1 MLLWSFPW
9 KLLSIDGNHP
19 PQKIPSIGKTPKM
32 KKTEETYGKTHG
44 QTNVRVVF
52 LNKRLVQR
60 CFTSL
65 SASEFGW
72 LDRPLVPGAMNVA
85 GKTLQKILNL
95 PLLAYLAR
103 TERTSNTPGPSINE
117 KLLFLGQVSFATPSC
132 WHTHGGSL
140 DLLKGQKSPDTHESG
155 RRSSLVGM
163 LSWTQLNNKNGKL
176 RGSMFRFIRPCMGF
190 VTLISRFLCA
200 KPRTNSQAKGAY
212 CRWAGISSD
221 FFSTAVFKI
230 LKSSLADMKPQ
241 VSAAPKWTGNWNHLG
256 SKGGERTKT
265 PCNSNCFF
273 F

>member
-1 MLLWSFPW
+1 
-9 KLLSIDGNHP
+9 
-19 PQKIPSIGKTPKM
+19 
-32 KKTEETYGKTHG
+32 
-44 QTNVRVVF
+44 
-52 LNKRLVQR
+52 
-60 CFTSL
+60 
-65 SASEFGW
+65 
-72 LDRPLVPGAMNVA
+72 MNVA

-95 PLLAYLAR
+95 PLLAYLPR

-176 RGSMFRFIRPCMGF
+176 RGRMFRFIRKNVWNCN
-190 VTLISRFLCA
+190 VKDSRFLCA

-241 VSAAPKWTGNWNHLG
+241 VSAGFQMNRELKPPWKRMVKEQKHHAT
-256 SKGGERTKT
+256 S
-265 PCNSNCFF
+265 CNSNCFF